1 MPISLKNETAIAG
14 IGLTEFSKHSGVS
27 ELSLAAQCVKA
38 ACDDAG
44 ISPAEIDG
52 FVTYTLDSTDEI
64 EVARAVGAAD
74 LSFFSRINYGGG
86 AAVGTIAQAAMAVA
100 TGQATT
106 VVCYRAM
113 NGRSGKRMGQGV
125 SGEITSSDLIH
136 WSWYMPYGMLI
147 PGSWIAM
154 VANKYMH
161 KYGVTREDLGRV
173 AISQRNHALRNPR
186 AYGYGKPLTMEAYL
200 QSKLIAEPLCL
211 YDFCQETDGGC
222 AILVT
227 SAERARD
234 LKQKPAVIRAVTQ
247 ASTRGQEQMTSYYR
261 DELVSLPE
269 MEMAA
274 RRVYA
279 MANLGPDDI
288 DAACLYDA
296 FSSEIIMQLE
306 SFGFCGSGEG
316 KYLVREGALDIDG
329 RLPNNTHGGLIS
341 EGYIH
346 GMNNIAEGVRLVRGT
361 STGQPP
367 KAVNHV
373 LVSSGVGVPTGAM
386 ILGQAQ

>member
-1 MPISLKNETAIAG
+1 MPISLRNETAIAG
-14 IGLTEFSKHSGVS
+14 IGLTEFSRSSGVS
-27 ELSLAAQCVKA
+27 ELSLAAQCIKS

-44 ISPAEIDG
+44 LDPSTIDG
-52 FVTYTLDSTDEI
+52 LVTYTLDSTDEI
-64 EVARAVGAAD
+64 EVARAVGAGD

-86 AAVGTIAQAAMAVA
+86 AAVGTIAQAAMAIA

-125 SGEITSSDLIH
+125 SGDISSSDLIH

-154 VANKYMH
+154 IANKYMH

-186 AYGYGKPLTMEAYL
+186 AYGYGKPLTMDEYL
-200 QSKLIAEPLCL
+200 ASKWIAEPLCL

-234 LKQKPAVIRAVTQ
+234 LKQKPAVIRGVTQ
-247 ASTRGQEQMTSYYR
+247 ASTRGQEQMTSFYR
-261 DELVSLPE
+261 DGLDSLPE

-274 RRVYA
+274 QRVYA
-279 MANLGPDDI
+279 MAGLGPEDI

-296 FSSEIIMQLE
+296 FTSEIIMQLE
-306 SFGFCGSGEG
+306 SFGFCARGEG
-316 KYLVREGALDIDG
+316 KHLVREGALDIDG

-346 GMNNIAEGVRLVRGT
+346 GINNIAEGVRLIRGEST
-361 STGQPP
+361 SQPD
-367 KAVNHV
+367 KTVEHV

-386 ILGQAQ
+386 IIGRD

>member
-14 IGLTEFSKHSGVS
+14 IGLTEFTKHSGVS
-27 ELSLAAQCVKA
+27 ELSLAAQCIKA

-44 ISPAEIDG
+44 IRPAEIDG
-52 FVTYTLDSTDEI
+52 LVTYTLDSTDEI

-86 AAVGTIAQAAMAVA
+86 AAVGTIAQAAMAIA

-136 WSWYMPYGMLI
+136 WSWYTPYGMLI

-154 VANKYMH
+154 IANKYMR

-186 AYGYGKPLTMEAYL
+186 AYGYGKPLSMEQYL

-234 LKQKPAVIRAVTQ
+234 LKQKSAVIRAVTQ

-306 SFGFCGSGEG
+306 SFGFCAPGEG

-346 GMNNIAEGVRLVRGT
+346 GMNNIAEGVRLIRGS

-367 KAVNHV
+367 KAVDHV

-386 ILGQAQ
+386 ILGQAN

>member
-1 MPISLKNETAIAG
+1 MPISLRNETAIAG
-14 IGLTEFSKHSGVS
+14 IGLTEFSRHSGVS
-27 ELSLAAQCVKA
+27 ELSLAAQCIKF

-44 ISPAEIDG
+44 LDPSSIDG
-52 FVTYTLDSTDEI
+52 LVTYTLDSTDEI
-64 EVARAVGAAD
+64 EVARAVGAGD

-86 AAVGTIAQAAMAVA
+86 AAVGTIAQAAMAIA

-125 SGEITSSDLIH
+125 SGDISSSDLIH

-154 VANKYMH
+154 IANKYMH

-186 AYGYGKPLTMEAYL
+186 AYGYGKPLTMDDYL
-200 QSKLIAEPLCL
+200 ASKWIAEPLCL

-222 AILVT
+222 AILLT

-234 LKQKPAVIRAVTQ
+234 LKQKPAVIRGVTQ
-247 ASTRGQEQMTSYYR
+247 ASTRGQEQMTSFYR
-261 DELVSLPE
+261 DGLDSLPE

-279 MANLGPDDI
+279 MAELGPQDI

-296 FSSEIIMQLE
+296 FTSEVIMQLE
-306 SFGFCGSGEG
+306 SFGFCARGEG
-316 KYLVREGALDIDG
+316 KHLVREGALDIDG

-346 GMNNIAEGVRLVRGT
+346 GMNNIAEGVRLIRGEST
-361 STGQPP
+361 SQPH
-367 KAVNHV
+367 KTVEHV

-386 ILGQAQ
+386 IIGRD

>member
-1 MPISLKNETAIAG
+1 MPISLKDEAAIAG
-14 IGLTEFSKHSGVS
+14 IGLTDFTKNSGVS
-27 ELSLAAQCVKA
+27 ELSLAAQCIVA

-44 ISPAEIDG
+44 VSPGEIDG
-52 FVTYTLDSTDEI
+52 LVSYTLDSTDEI
-64 EVARAVGAAD
+64 EVARAVGASD
-74 LSFFSRINYGGG
+74 LTFFSRINYGGG
-86 AAVGTIAQAAMAVA
+86 AAVGTIAQAAMAIA

-125 SGEITSSDLIH
+125 SGDITSSDLIH

-154 VANKYMH
+154 IANKYMR

-173 AISQRNHALRNPR
+173 AISQRNYALANPR
-186 AYGYGKPLTMEAYL
+186 AYGYGKPLTMDEYLGKEPIAY
-200 QSKLIAEPLCL
+200 PLCL

-234 LKQKPAVIRAVTQ
+234 LRHKPAIIRGVTQ

-261 DELVSLPE
+261 DELESLPE
-269 MEMAA
+269 MELAA
-274 RRVYA
+274 SRVYA
-279 MANLGPDDI
+279 MSGLGPDDI

-296 FSSEIIMQLE
+296 FTSEVIMQLE
-306 SFGFCGSGEG
+306 SFGFCERGQGANM
-316 KYLVREGALDIDG
+316 VRDGALDIDG

-341 EGYIH
+341 EAYIH
-346 GMNNIAEGVRLVRGT
+346 GMNNIAEGVRLVRGEST
-361 STGQPP
+361 SQPA
-367 KAVNHV
+367 KNIEHV
-373 LVSSGVGVPTGAM
+373 LVSSGVGVPTGAV
-386 ILGQAQ
+386 ILGTP